1 MLPSNFVVV
10 ITIFVIIPIK
20 PRLLCSLEQKTAIK
34 NTVTVPVRKIS
45 LLGRIV
51 PFDTAAAVWG
61 EVLCVRARRPSH

>member
-1 MLPSNFVVV
+1 MF
-10 ITIFVIIPIK
+10 
-20 PRLLCSLEQKTAIK
+20 PRTKNGYK